1 MNQSSRHLIVVGQGA
16 AGLAAAL
23 AAAEMV
29 RVRNWPIEVT
39 LADKAAESE
48 AGGNTRW
55 SPSYMPSSAPSDAI
69 LVANDIVVQFDTPE
83 GPITAVDN
91 VSLKVR
97 PGEFLSIIGPSGCGK
112 STLFNVIG
120 GLLGNY
126 QGAVNVAGETISG
139 PHKSIGMVFQE
150 ESTFP
155 WRTVTDN
162 VAFPLELVGMPKRER
177 IERARHF
184 IKLVGLD
191 GFENRY
197 PGELSGGMRQRV
209 SLART
214 LASEPKILLMDE
226 PFAALDEQTR
236 LLLGDKVLQIQQ
248 QLKQTTLLITHNI
261 TEAVQMSDRILVM
274 TYRPGKLK
282 RIVDIDLPRPR
293 TSEIVGS
300 EAFGRYV
307 AQIWND
313 LREEAN
319 RGMRARASI
328 KRSSTNGSVT
338 FVAEVSFNCSS
349 EIFFACSNALNTAP
363 GSHGCFSANVR
374 RTPTKCMKQKACGPT
389 VNCVSA

>member
-1 MNQSSRHLIVVGQGA
+1 
-16 AGLAAAL
+16 
-23 AAAEMV
+23 
-29 RVRNWPIEVT
+29 
-39 LADKAAESE
+39 
-48 AGGNTRW
+48 
-55 SPSYMPSSAPSDAI
+55 MPVPFASNDAI
-69 LVANDIVVQFDTPE
+69 LVADGVVVQFATAE

-91 VSLKVR
+91 VSFKVR
-97 PGEFLSIIGPSGCGK
+97 SGEFLSVIGPSGCGK

-120 GLLGNY
+120 GLLAQH
-126 QGAVNVAGETISG
+126 QGVVSVGGETISG

-155 WRTVTDN
+155 WRTLIDN
-162 VAFPLELVGMPKRER
+162 VSFPLELVGMPKVKRA
-177 IERARHF
+177 ERARHF
-184 IKLVGLD
+184 IKMVGLD

-248 QLKQTTLLITHNI
+248 ELKQTTLLITHNI

-274 TYRPGKLK
+274 TYRPGKVK

-319 RGMRARASI
+319 RGMRDEE
-328 KRSSTNGSVT
+328 KL
-338 FVAEVSFNCSS
+338 
-349 EIFFACSNALNTAP
+349 ALQEERMP
-363 GSHGCFSANVR
+363 
-374 RTPTKCMKQKACGPT
+374 
-389 VNCVSA
+389 